1 MVSADEKTITKRT
14 GVPSALP
21 EVGPNTGD
29 LGGKNE
35 AITSQA
41 LCLLFTVHCQIL
53 VSPVSPPS
61 CGDRRWQGFHQ
72 RQEMGKHFC
81 IIFMTI

>member
-1 MVSADEKTITKRT
+1 MVSANEKTITKRM

-41 LCLLFTVHCQIL
+41 FCLLFIVHCQIL
-53 VSPVSPPS
+53 VSPVCPFHVVIDA
-61 CGDRRWQGFHQ
+61 GKDFTRGKRWA
-72 RQEMGKHFC
+72 R
-81 IIFMTI
+81 IFVLFS